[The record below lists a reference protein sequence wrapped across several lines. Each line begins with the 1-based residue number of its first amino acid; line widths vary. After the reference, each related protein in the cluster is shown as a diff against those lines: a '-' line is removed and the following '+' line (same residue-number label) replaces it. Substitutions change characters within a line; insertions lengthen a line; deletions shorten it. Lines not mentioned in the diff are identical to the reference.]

1 MSISPRTTNTMPTNL
16 GGRLRNTPLPLTS
29 GLLPLFEAVVN
40 SIHAIEEAG
49 IPTSEGRIT
58 IAILRT
64 QKQGS
69 LNLSDSKKR
78 GPDAHEDIVG
88 FRIEDNGIGFTDDN
102 MASFRTL
109 DSEHKIQKGCRGV
122 GRLLWLKAF
131 KKVHVKSIY
140 RAGEFLRQRTFSFS
154 ASGGVSNQK
163 DDPAPDGAS
172 VNTYIHLDDFAP
184 RYQKYARKTSKAI
197 ADSIFEHCLWYF
209 IREGGAPLIKL
220 IDNAEVISLDEVC
233 DAHMHSSAIP
243 EAILIKERSF
253 DLTHVRLRSNSLSA
267 HAIAFCADNR
277 LVTEERL
284 SGKLPGLH
292 GKLTDAHGD
301 FVYSCYVSS
310 AFLDECARPERT
322 GFEIVDSVEGLLA
335 DTEIG
340 LNDIREA
347 VVERAKVQ
355 LAQHLEENLRRS
367 KEKVTKFVSTKAPR
381 YRPILARIPEAELNV
396 DPDISDK
403 DLELALHKQFANIE
417 RELISEGHDILS
429 QTQVPPN
436 EKYSEKLHSYLAKA
450 EDIKKSDLASYVSHR
465 RVIIDL
471 FEKAIE
477 KDSHGNYVRED
488 LIHNLIM
495 PMRKDSSEVFLDSC
509 NLWLIDERLAFH
521 DYLAS
526 DKPLRS
532 IPITGSEEGKEPD
545 LCVLRVFDQPILV
558 SEETKPPLATIE
570 IVEIKR
576 PMRRDSSAGEDQ
588 DPIEQAVGYLRRIRE
603 GNVSTV
609 SGRPIPASDSIPG
622 FRYILADLTPQF
634 ERRCRDHHDLKRTHD
649 GLGYFGYKSNANAY
663 IEVISFDRLVDAA
676 KQRNRAF
683 FEKLGLP
690 AN

>member
-1 MSISPRTTNTMPTNL
+1 MNTFPNSTNTMPTNL

-49 IPTSEGRIT
+49 ISTSDGRIT
-58 IAILRT
+58 IKVLRNA
-64 QKQGS
+64 KQGA
-69 LNLSDSKKR
+69 LDLVDPKKR
-78 GPDAHEDIVG
+78 GPDALEEIVA
-88 FRIEDNGIGFTDDN
+88 FRIEDNGIGFTDEN

-109 DSEHKIQKGCRGV
+109 DSEHKVQKGCRGI

-131 KKVHVKSIY
+131 EQVRIESVY
-140 RAGEFLRQRTFSFS
+140 RANDTLRRRTFLFT
-154 ASGGVSNQK
+154 ALGGVSNEK
-163 DDPAPDGAS
+163 DNAAPEGTA
-172 VNTYIHLDDFAP
+172 VKTRIHLNEFSP
-184 RYQKYARKTSKAI
+184 RYRTYARKTSKAI

-209 IREGGAPLIKL
+209 IREGGAPLIEL
-220 IDNAEVISLDEVC
+220 IDETEVISLNDVC
-233 DAHMHSSAIP
+233 DAHMHSSAVTEDIT
-243 EAILIKERSF
+243 IKERSF
-253 DLTHVRLRSNSLSA
+253 NLIHVRLRSNSLSA

-277 LVTEERL
+277 LVAEEKL

-292 GKLTDAHGD
+292 GKLTDADGD

-322 GFEIVDSVEGLLA
+322 GFEIVESVEGLLA

-340 LNDIREA
+340 LDDIREA
-347 VVERAKVQ
+347 VVERAKAQ
-355 LAQHLEENLRRS
+355 LTEYLEENLKRS
-367 KEKVTKFVSTKAPR
+367 KEKVTQFVATKAPR
-381 YRPILARIPEAELNV
+381 YRPILARIPETELNV

-403 DLELALHKQFANIE
+403 DLELALHKQFASIE
-417 RELISEGHDILS
+417 RELITEGHDILS
-429 QTQVPPN
+429 QTQSLPD
-436 EKYSEKLHSYLAKA
+436 EHYREKLDSYLAKA

-477 KDSHGNYVRED
+477 KDDEGNYVRED
-488 LIHNLIM
+488 LIHSLIM
-495 PMRKDSSEVFLDSC
+495 PMRKDSSEVHLDSC
-509 NLWLIDERLAFH
+509 NLWLVDERLAFH

-532 IPITGSEEGKEPD
+532 MPITGSEEGKEPD
-545 LCVLRVFDQPILV
+545 LCVLKVFDQPILV

-576 PMRRDSSAGEDQ
+576 PMRRDSGAGEEH
-588 DPIEQAVGYLRRIRE
+588 DPIEQAVGYLRRIRD
-603 GNVSTV
+603 GRVQTA
-609 SGRPIPASDSIPG
+609 SGRPIPSSESIPG
-622 FRYILADLTPQF
+622 FCYILADLTPQF
-634 ERRCRDHHDLKRTHD
+634 EQRCRDHHDLKKTHD

-663 IEVISFDRLVDAA
+663 IEVISFDRLVESA

-683 FEKLGLP
+683 FDKLGLP
-690 AN
+690 SN